1 MTTINQF
8 GTIGSMRR
16 SRITITL
23 KQQLVEDLDRLVDG
37 EKIRNRSHA
46 IEYIVDRFFQPIIK
60 KAVIMAGG
68 RGTEISTAVI
78 ESLIVNL
85 KKSHIT
91 DIVICIGYDG
101 EKIRRYFSNGD
112 KFSVKI
118 NYSSEKKP
126 LLTGGALLKAKNFL
140 NNEPFLVIY
149 GDVMTNLPFIDIVN
163 FHEQQKALATIALT
177 TVEKPEEFGQLKLH
191 GSTLV
196 NFYQKN
202 KTQPVKSNLI
212 NCGIYVFQPEIFDYF
227 PDSDKPFF
235 LEDVI
240 EQLTQKKKVN
250 GFVFEEKWIDVGKT

>member
-1 MTTINQF
+1 MTIINQS
-8 GTIGSMRR
+8 GTISSMRR

-23 KQQLVEDLDRLVDG
+23 KQQLVTDLDQLVDG

-46 IEYIVDRFFQPIIK
+46 IEYIVDRFFQPTIK

-68 RGTEISTAVI
+68 RGTEISPSVI
-78 ESLIVNL
+78 ESQIANL
-85 KKSHIT
+85 KKSHI
-91 DIVICIGYDG
+91 DEIVICTGVSGD
-101 EKIRRYFSNGD
+101 KIRRYFGTGE
-112 KFSVKI
+112 KFGVRI
-118 NYSSEKKP
+118 NYSGEKKP
-126 LLTGGALLKAKNFL
+126 LQTGGALLKTKNFL
-140 NNEPFLVIY
+140 DNKPFLVIY
-149 GDVMTNLPFIDIVN
+149 GDVITNLPFIDVVN

-191 GSTLV
+191 GITLV

-227 PDSDKPFF
+227 PHREKPFL
-235 LEDVI
+235 LEDII
-240 EQLTQKKKVN
+240 ELLIQKKKVN